1 MRSIHQIFQYMWI
14 FANFFQRIRGEA
26 ALPCIKN
33 CLMASTIVITAG
45 VNVLPP
51 NDDQVSRLCDSILES
66 LSDPAVSPKLHET
79 LLIYIWLIILLD
91 YENGGPM
98 LPLDLDGHA

>member
-1 MRSIHQIFQYMWI
+1 M
-14 FANFFQRIRGEA
+14 
-26 ALPCIKN
+26 PCIKN

-66 LSDPAVSPKLHET
+66 LSNAAVGSEPRE
-79 LLIYIWLIILLD
+79 ILRVCMTYCDYFLD
-91 YENGGPM
+91 NEDGCPV
-98 LPLDLDGHA
+98 LPLDSNGHPQDCVRPGDRALHDSPPNHLCYHNQ